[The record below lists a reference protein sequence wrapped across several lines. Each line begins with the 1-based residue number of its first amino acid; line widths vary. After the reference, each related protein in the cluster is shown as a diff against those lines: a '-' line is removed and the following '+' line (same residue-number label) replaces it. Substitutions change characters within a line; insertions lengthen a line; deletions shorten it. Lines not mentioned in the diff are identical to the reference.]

1 MCLLHLSWGET
12 IGGPEPPPG
21 RGAAEVFNLAK
32 TAGLQRLEEQQAAVG
47 HRFL

>member
-1 MCLLHLSWGET
+1 MCLLHLPYGET

-21 RGAAEVFNLAK
+21 RGTAEAFNLTK
-32 TAGLQRLEEQQAAVG
+32 TAGLQRLGEQQAAVG